1 MYAEVLGES
10 YSSEEL
16 DVKEEED
23 SAEELVFCPLELDV
37 LSGESTELLEKS
49 SYSEE

>member
-16 DVKEEED
+16 DVKEED